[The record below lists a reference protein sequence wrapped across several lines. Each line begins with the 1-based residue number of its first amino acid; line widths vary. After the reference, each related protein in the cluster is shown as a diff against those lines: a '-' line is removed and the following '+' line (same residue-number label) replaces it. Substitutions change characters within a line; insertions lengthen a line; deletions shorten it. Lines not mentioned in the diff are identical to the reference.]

1 MMIPSV
7 SIINEKFASVVS
19 VSFGKKSRY
28 TTTNEEQLSYIV
40 ITLRETVSI
49 LFHNLFHRKVSNCG
63 KHGK

>member
-7 SIINEKFASVVS
+7 SIINEKFASL
-19 VSFGKKSRY
+19 FTPRIGKTLKY

-49 LFHNLFHRKVSNCG
+49 IFHNLFHRKLTTCG

>member
-19 VSFGKKSRY
+19 VSLGKKSRF
-28 TTTNEEQLSYIV
+28 TTTSEEQLSYIV